1 MKYAG
6 RGAFR
11 AMHLRITRGGFNK
24 IFYHGKRPKQ
34 EVTFRL
40 STSGGTGKTVKGTIF
55 TFQQH
60 GSAIIFTIQFPDGF
74 YRFIVGNGHEVWG
87 ENEFTEYCSRNG
99 KPPFSQYWEG
109 KPNWPEKP
117 NIDGDW
123 LD

>member
-6 RGAFR
+6 RAAFR
-11 AMHLRITRGGFNK
+11 TMHLSITRGGFKK
-24 IFYHGKRPKQ
+24 IFGVERPKQ

-99 KPPFSQYWEG
+99 KPPFSQYWGG